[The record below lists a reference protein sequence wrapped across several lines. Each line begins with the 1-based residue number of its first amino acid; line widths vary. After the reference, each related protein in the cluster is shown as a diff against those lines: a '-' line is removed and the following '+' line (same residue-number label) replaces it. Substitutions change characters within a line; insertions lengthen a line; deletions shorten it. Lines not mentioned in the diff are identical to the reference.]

1 MMKFSVLIAHYN
13 NYQFF
18 EQCYK
23 SLKKQTYQ
31 NFEIVIVDDC
41 STDGS
46 LEKIKKFSQEDH
58 RIKLY
63 KNEKNEG
70 VGYTKKKCIE
80 LASGEICGFLDPDD
94 ALVSDA
100 IEVVLDNYKK
110 HSVIATY
117 SQSYLCD
124 ANLNIQKIFPNS
136 RKIKNNNPLFF
147 NIHFEV
153 SHFFTFKKDA
163 YLKTEGINEKY
174 KVVEDIDFYLKL
186 YEIGGFQFIKK
197 PLYLYRIHK
206 TGLSHDETK
215 TNIKNET
222 WHTVLLN
229 AAKRRNISKLFGEKI
244 DDIENLPKFIF
255 QKENTLIKKIKRKL
269 KW

>member
-1 MMKFSVLIAHYN
+1 MIFSLLIAHYN
-13 NYQFF
+13 NYPYFK
-18 EQCYK
+18 QCYE

-70 VGYTKKKCIE
+70 VGFTKKRCVE
-80 LASGEICGFLDPDD
+80 LASGEICGFVDPDD
-94 ALVSDA
+94 ALTEDA
-100 IEVVLDNYKK
+100 IEI
-110 HSVIATY
+110 SVKAHENKCVAAY
-117 SQSYLCD
+117 SQLYFCD
-124 ANLNIQKIFPNS
+124 ENLNPKKVFENS
-136 RKIKNNNPLFF
+136 KKLKNNDVLFF
-147 NIHFEV
+147 NIQFEV
-153 SHFFTFKKDA
+153 AHFFTFKKES
-163 YLKTEGINEKY
+163 YLKTEGINPNY
-174 KVVEDIDFYLKL
+174 KVAEDIDYILKL
-186 YEIGGFQFIKK
+186 YEIGSFQFIKK

-215 TNIKNET
+215 TYIKNET

-229 AAKRRNISKLFGEKI
+229 AAKRRNISKLFGKKI

-255 QKENTLIKKIKRKL
+255 QKENTLLKKIKRKL

>member
-1 MMKFSVLIAHYN
+1 MIFSLLIAHYN
-13 NYQFF
+13 NYPYFK
-18 EQCYK
+18 QCYE

-94 ALVSDA
+94 ALTENA
-100 IEVVLDNYKK
+100 IEISVKAYNENY
-110 HSVIATY
+110 IATY
-117 SQSYLCD
+117 SQFYLCD
-124 ANLNIQKIFPNS
+124 ENLNIIKKFEPTQ
-136 RKIKNNNPLFF
+136 KIKNKNLLFF
-147 NIHFEV
+147 NVKFEV
-153 SHFFTFKKDA
+153 AHFFTFKKEA
-163 YLKTEGINEKY
+163 YLRTEGINPNY
-174 KVVEDIDFYLKL
+174 KVAEDIDYILKL
-186 YEIGGFQFIKK
+186 YEIGSFQFIKK

-215 TNIKNET
+215 TYIKNET

-229 AAKRRNISKLFGEKI
+229 AAKRRNISKLFGKKI

-255 QKENTLIKKIKRKL
+255 QKENTLLKKIKRKL

>member
-1 MMKFSVLIAHYN
+1 MTFSVLIAHYN

-18 EQCYK
+18 LECYK
-23 SLKKQTYQ
+23 SLKKQTIT

-41 STDGS
+41 STDDS
-46 LEKIKKFSQEDH
+46 FEKIKLITKDDSRVKIYQ
-58 RIKLY
+58 
-63 KNEKNEG
+63 NEKNNG
-70 VGYTKKKCIE
+70 VGYTKKKCVN
-80 LASGEICGFLDPDD
+80 LANGDICGFLDPDD
-94 ALVSDA
+94 ALLPDA

-153 SHFFTFKKDA
+153 AHFFTFKKEA
-163 YLKTEGINEKY
+163 YLRTEGINPNY
-174 KVVEDIDFYLKL
+174 KVAEDIDYILKL
-186 YEIGGFQFIKK
+186 YEIGSFQFIKK

-215 TNIKNET
+215 TYIKNET
-222 WHTVLLN
+222 WHTVLIN
-229 AAKRRNISKLFGEKI
+229 AAKRRNISKLFGKKI

-255 QKENTLIKKIKRKL
+255 QKENTLLKKIKRKL

>member
-153 SHFFTFKKDA
+153 SHFFTFKKSV
-163 YLKTEGINEKY
+163 YLQTEGIN
-174 KVVEDIDFYLKL
+174 VELTSAVDQDLYLKL
-186 YEIGGFQFIKK
+186 YEKGDFFYIEKS
-197 PLYLYRIHK
+197 LYLYRLHEK
-206 TGLSHDETK
+206 GVSQEKAKKVKL
-215 TNIKNET
+215 NYN
-222 WHTVLLN
+222 WHTTLLHS
-229 AAKRRNISKLFGEKI
+229 AKRRNIKKLYGKPINE
-244 DDIENLPKFIF
+244 IENLPKFIY
-255 QKENTLIKKIKRKL
+255 QKENTFLKKLIKKL